1 MRKEINNFK
10 IKKYVYTFLIAV
22 VVFLL
27 FLYSGVNSIN
37 TQAYRVVNA
46 TFTNNDNE
54 KIASYE
60 LKVADTVQLRT
71 KGLMFVKALNDN
83 EGMLFSYDEDIVMN
97 FWMKNTF
104 VPLDIVFLNEHYIV
118 VGIIENMI
126 PQGGKNIRDDDIPR
140 YSINR
145 KSRYAIEIPAFSAK
159 KYGIKIG
166 YKVNIQN

>member
-10 IKKYVYTFLIAV
+10 IKKYVYIVF

-126 PQGGKNIRDDDIPR
+126 P
-140 YSINR
+140 
-145 KSRYAIEIPAFSAK
+145 
-159 KYGIKIG
+159 
-166 YKVNIQN
+166 

>member
-10 IKKYVYTFLIAV
+10 IKKYVYIAV

-83 EGMLFSYDEDIVMN
+83 E
-97 FWMKNTF
+97 
-104 VPLDIVFLNEHYIV
+104 
-118 VGIIENMI
+118 
-126 PQGGKNIRDDDIPR
+126 
-140 YSINR
+140 
-145 KSRYAIEIPAFSAK
+145 
-159 KYGIKIG
+159 
-166 YKVNIQN
+166 

>member
-37 TQAYRVVNA
+37 AQSYLVVNA

-97 FWMKNTF
+97 F
-104 VPLDIVFLNEHYIV
+104 
-118 VGIIENMI
+118 
-126 PQGGKNIRDDDIPR
+126 
-140 YSINR
+140 
-145 KSRYAIEIPAFSAK
+145 
-159 KYGIKIG
+159 
-166 YKVNIQN
+166 